1 MKKKS
6 IKILLLSLLLAL
18 PLSGCGGKQENKPEN
33 KEMQKQFDEFI
44 KNEFITEMENDYLS
58 MHILLE
64 HPEDFGVNPKNMKI
78 QIGSKYSE
86 EALDEDRKKLA
97 ETIKEFEAFD
107 RDQLSDQQKDT
118 YDCYRYMLDISD
130 DASDEKFDYLGSSF
144 NTMSGDHAQLPS
156 LFADIVMR
164 NEEDVKNV
172 ITLLKDVLP
181 YMESNIAY
189 TDKQLLENTMS
200 INADEVI
207 SRCQEVVDAG
217 MEGSTLTSMKKHVDE
232 MDLSASVKAKYKKEL
247 EEAYRTSFL
256 PAYKKVINYMK
267 KLDKGGNH
275 TGGLA
280 TLDNGKEFYEIL
292 FRKATGSDDSV
303 KNIKKRLEEE
313 AQNAMLSAQNAVTS
327 NPEALEA
334 YMSNTTSTGY
344 KDYKGIL
351 TYLETAYKKD
361 FPDVGKFNYNIE
373 PLASDLATNGIAA
386 YFNIPAID
394 GTTPKE
400 IRVNNTD
407 KAAIDTI
414 STFTTVAHEGIPG
427 HMYQIQYAYNN
438 LKNPWHLACA
448 NFSGYTEGYATYV
461 ELYSVNYIDTDDAIK
476 QLTEA
481 MTVYEH
487 AIIALI
493 DIGIHYEGWSID
505 QLKQFCNEKGLD
517 SSQAQ
522 GIYDQI
528 CYNPTSFLSYYVG
541 YMEIADL
548 KKEAQ
553 KELGDKFTDLGFHT
567 ALLESGSAPFSVV
580 ERHIDAYI
588 EANK

>member
-86 EALDEDRKKLA
+86 EALDEDRKKLT
-97 ETIKEFEAFD
+97 ETIEQFEAFD
-107 RDQLSDQQKDT
+107 REQLSDQQKDT
-118 YDCYRYMLDISD
+118 YDCYRYMLDISE

-256 PAYKKVINYMK
+256 PA
-267 KLDKGGNH
+267 
-275 TGGLA
+275 
-280 TLDNGKEFYEIL
+280 
-292 FRKATGSDDSV
+292 
-303 KNIKKRLEEE
+303 
-313 AQNAMLSAQNAVTS
+313 
-327 NPEALEA
+327 
-334 YMSNTTSTGY
+334 
-344 KDYKGIL
+344 
-351 TYLETAYKKD
+351 
-361 FPDVGKFNYNIE
+361 
-373 PLASDLATNGIAA
+373 
-386 YFNIPAID
+386 
-394 GTTPKE
+394 
-400 IRVNNTD
+400 
-407 KAAIDTI
+407 
-414 STFTTVAHEGIPG
+414 
-427 HMYQIQYAYNN
+427 
-438 LKNPWHLACA
+438 
-448 NFSGYTEGYATYV
+448 
-461 ELYSVNYIDTDDAIK
+461 
-476 QLTEA
+476 
-481 MTVYEH
+481 
-487 AIIALI
+487 
-493 DIGIHYEGWSID
+493 
-505 QLKQFCNEKGLD
+505 
-517 SSQAQ
+517 
-522 GIYDQI
+522 
-528 CYNPTSFLSYYVG
+528 
-541 YMEIADL
+541 
-548 KKEAQ
+548 
-553 KELGDKFTDLGFHT
+553 
-567 ALLESGSAPFSVV
+567 
-580 ERHIDAYI
+580 
-588 EANK
+588 

>member
-44 KNEFITEMENDYLS
+44 KNEFISEMENDYLS

-64 HPEDFGVNPKNMKI
+64 HPEDFGVNPKDMKI

-86 EALDEDRKKLA
+86 EAFDEDRKELA

-118 YDCYRYMLDISD
+118 YDCYRYMLDISE

-144 NTMSGDHAQLPS
+144 NTMTGDHAQLPS
-156 LFADIVMR
+156 LFADIVLR

-189 TDKQLLENTMS
+189 TDKQLLENTMT

-232 MDLSASVKAKYKKEL
+232 MDLSASAKAKYKKEL

-334 YMSNTTSTGY
+334 YMSNTTRTGY

-373 PLASDLATNGIAA
+373 PLASDLATSGIAA

-438 LKNPWHLACA
+438 LKNPWHLACT

>member
-1 MKKKS
+1 
-6 IKILLLSLLLAL
+6 
-18 PLSGCGGKQENKPEN
+18 
-33 KEMQKQFDEFI
+33 
-44 KNEFITEMENDYLS
+44 
-58 MHILLE
+58 
-64 HPEDFGVNPKNMKI
+64 
-78 QIGSKYSE
+78 
-86 EALDEDRKKLA
+86 
-97 ETIKEFEAFD
+97 
-107 RDQLSDQQKDT
+107 
-118 YDCYRYMLDISD
+118 
-130 DASDEKFDYLGSSF
+130 
-144 NTMSGDHAQLPS
+144 
-156 LFADIVMR
+156 
-164 NEEDVKNV
+164 
-172 ITLLKDVLP
+172 
-181 YMESNIAY
+181 
-189 TDKQLLENTMS
+189 
-200 INADEVI
+200 
-207 SRCQEVVDAG
+207 
-217 MEGSTLTSMKKHVDE
+217 
-232 MDLSASVKAKYKKEL
+232 
-247 EEAYRTSFL
+247 
-256 PAYKKVINYMK
+256 
-267 KLDKGGNH
+267 
-275 TGGLA
+275 
-280 TLDNGKEFYEIL
+280 
-292 FRKATGSDDSV
+292 
-303 KNIKKRLEEE
+303 
-313 AQNAMLSAQNAVTS
+313 MLSAQNAVTS

-334 YMSNTTSTGY
+334 YMSNTTRTGY

-580 ERHIDAYI
+580 ERHIGAYI